1 MLLLA
6 RIFPSPVFP
15 VVSYQWYFPTDGLIS
30 GARKAGRIFEM
41 ANLTRQT
48 PNCVFN
54 VADLGTTTWCD
65 LLWARFYRESNNLS
79 EVMNLD
85 FRSFNTAIG
94 K

>member
-1 MLLLA
+1 
-6 RIFPSPVFP
+6 
-15 VVSYQWYFPTDGLIS
+15 
-30 GARKAGRIFEM
+30 M

-94 K
+94 KQHPNQSYYSCFINKDVVMW